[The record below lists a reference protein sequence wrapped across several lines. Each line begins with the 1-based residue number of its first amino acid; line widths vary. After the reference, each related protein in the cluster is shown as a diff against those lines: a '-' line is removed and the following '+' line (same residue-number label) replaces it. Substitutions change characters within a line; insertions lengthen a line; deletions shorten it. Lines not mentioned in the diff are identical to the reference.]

1 MALLPHASIHLVIEN
16 IYLLFWLCSKL
27 RAYSLFHSTIL
38 YLYLYLYTCL
48 QVFRSA
54 IDSSFLQMLQDWLI
68 CTLPTFLAQP
78 EQQGVWGLS
87 VIFLSASINL
97 HLIKLFPLVLGIGA
111 ATSNCGV
118 STAATPRK
126 LGQHEIALFVTAAQD
141 FHAKLSVEQ
150 KLRFR
155 QAFKNYEQSQV
166 YSWMLQRLC

>member
-1 MALLPHASIHLVIEN
+1 
-16 IYLLFWLCSKL
+16 
-27 RAYSLFHSTIL
+27 
-38 YLYLYLYTCL
+38 
-48 QVFRSA
+48 
-54 IDSSFLQMLQDWLI
+54 MLQDWLI

-111 ATSNCGV
+111 ATATNCGV
-118 STAATPRK
+118 STAAAAAAGAAGAAPRK

-166 YSWMLQRLC
+166 YAWMLQRLC

>member
-1 MALLPHASIHLVIEN
+1 
-16 IYLLFWLCSKL
+16 
-27 RAYSLFHSTIL
+27 
-38 YLYLYLYTCL
+38 
-48 QVFRSA
+48 
-54 IDSSFLQMLQDWLI
+54 MLQDWLI

-111 ATSNCGV
+111 ATTNCGV
-118 STAATPRK
+118 STAAGAGIGAGDGAGVGGVGAGAAPRK

-141 FHAKLSVEQ
+141 FHAKLSGEQ

-166 YSWMLQRLC
+166 YAGMLQRLC